1 MGRPAGWMEELTGRS
16 PMKSP
21 GKPSLRRE
29 VEREFWL
36 QIAEG
41 VAKARVVATISRST
55 IGRRSG
61 REGVSVGSI
70 EATSGQGGGL
80 SSDPLTPPP
89 LNSRKRRWRRVVVVA
104 SVLMLLVTLVSQS
117 PAGAASWERQGKWRP
132 SIQNRNTVKA
142 VPDEGAIHNACRIR
156 LKAKWTARDQ
166 TAWEVQISTRQGD
179 GNKPYSN
186 PDDERDPG
194 IADAWTGWSV
204 PTSNDEGFGIIASG
218 SGPHGDVHKMFY
230 YHTFDDSGDGVR
242 MRVRIK
248 NSSSD
253 QWSPWSRPYLW
264 TRGFR
269 VETGKHTSVAQW
281 LTNECR
287 FGHN

>member
-1 MGRPAGWMEELTGRS
+1 
-16 PMKSP
+16 
-21 GKPSLRRE
+21 
-29 VEREFWL
+29 
-36 QIAEG
+36 
-41 VAKARVVATISRST
+41 
-55 IGRRSG
+55 
-61 REGVSVGSI
+61 
-70 EATSGQGGGL
+70 
-80 SSDPLTPPP
+80 
-89 LNSRKRRWRRVVVVA
+89 
-104 SVLMLLVTLVSQS
+104 MLLVTLVSQS

-142 VPDEGAIHNACRIR
+142 VPDEGGIHNACRIR
-156 LKAKWTARDQ
+156 LKAKWTASDQ
-166 TAWEVQISTRQGD
+166 TAWEMQISTRQGD

-186 PDDERDPG
+186 PDDWRDSG
-194 IADAWTGWSV
+194 IAEAWTGWSV
-204 PTSNDEGFGIIASG
+204 PISNDEGFGINASG
-218 SGPHGDVHKMFY
+218 SGAAYGDVHKMFY

-264 TRGFR
+264 TRGFK